1 MLEARRRAYMKAM
14 GVVQFS
20 PISAIDGASVSPVLL
35 PEQVYPELVDVPYVE
50 EAVPQ
55 ETVPQETFRQASPDV
70 QVPQSQVIPPPVE
83 ALTSDANQLQT
94 NQAPSNKSGPDTSIA
109 TQNVTVKAS
118 FSEAALQHDGPP
130 PTPDIKIT
138 PLDEAAPVA
147 PEKKG
152 HDEVLRF
159 ALTMVEIPGKLLVL
173 ADLSDANAMGC
184 SAMEYHLLQA
194 VLKSISLEAEPSQHL
209 FRWPLINNKRMAQ
222 GKAEAAEGLQG
233 FLMSKLEVLQTPNLL
248 LIGEFASG
256 FMPGQDAQAVMDFA
270 GYKAHCFRIPS
281 LQNMLNDWQYKPQ
294 AWATLVSMTQRLNS
308 L

>member
-14 GVVQFS
+14 GVVQFT
-20 PISAIDGASVSPVLL
+20 PVDAIDGAGVSPILL
-35 PEQVYPELVDVPYVE
+35 PEQIYPELVDVPCVE
-50 EAVPQ
+50 DTVSQETVSH
-55 ETVPQETFRQASPDV
+55 ETVPQEAAPQAA
-70 QVPQSQVIPPPVE
+70 PQEVIRPTIPPQTEV
-83 ALTSDANQLQT
+83 LQSGANQPRS
-94 NQAPSNKSGPDTSIA
+94 NQAGPDTSIA
-109 TQNVTVKAS
+109 TQTVTPKVS

-147 PEKKG
+147 SVQKAPV
-152 HDEVLRF
+152 DVLRF
-159 ALTMVEIPGKLLVL
+159 ALTMVEVPGKLLVL
-173 ADLSDANAMGC
+173 ADLGDADAMGC

-209 FRWPLINNKRMAQ
+209 FRWPLINNKRLAQ

-233 FLMSKLEVLQTPNLL
+233 FLMSKLELLQVPNLL
-248 LIGEFASG
+248 LVGEFASA
-256 FMPGQDAQAVMDFA
+256 FMPEQDTQAVIDFA

-294 AWATLVSMTQRLNS
+294 AWTTLAGVKQRLS
-308 L
+308 LL

>member
-14 GVVQFS
+14 GVVQFT
-20 PISAIDGASVSPVLL
+20 PVDAIDGAGVSPVLL
-35 PEQVYPELVDVPYVE
+35 PEQVYPELADITSAE
-50 EAVPQ
+50 ESLSQ
-55 ETVPQETFRQASPDV
+55 ETLSQEALQPTPKEA
-70 QVPQSQVIPPPVE
+70 QVPNMPQVQSVQPPAE
-83 ALTSDANQLQT
+83 ALQPGASQSGPATL
-94 NQAPSNKSGPDTSIA
+94 APS
-109 TQNVTVKAS
+109 VTPKAS

-138 PLDEAAPVA
+138 PLDDVTPTVAVQKVQDEA
-147 PEKKG
+147 
-152 HDEVLRF
+152 LRF

-173 ADLSDANAMGC
+173 ADLTDADAMGC

-209 FRWPLINNKRMAQ
+209 FRWPLINNKRMTQ

-233 FLMSKLEVLQTPNLL
+233 FLMSKLELLQVPNLL

-256 FMPGQDAQAVMDFA
+256 FMPEQDAQTVMDFA

-294 AWATLVSMTQRLNS
+294 AWAALASVKHRLGS
-308 L
+308 H

>member
-1 MLEARRRAYMKAM
+1 MLEARRRAYLKAM
-14 GVVQFS
+14 GVMQFS
-20 PISAIDGASVSPVLL
+20 PVSAIDGAGVSPVLL

-55 ETVPQETFRQASPDV
+55 ETFQQAPSDA
-70 QVPQSQVIPPPVE
+70 QVPQSQVIPPQADVLP
-83 ALTSDANQLQT
+83 SDVNQPQP
-94 NQAPSNKSGPDTSIA
+94 NQIQSNQSPSNKAGPDTSIA
-109 TQNVTVKAS
+109 TQSVTAKAS
-118 FSEAALQHDGPP
+118 FSDAALQHDGPP

-138 PLDEAAPVA
+138 PLDETVPIA

-152 HDEVLRF
+152 HEEVLRF

-173 ADLSDANAMGC
+173 ADLSDANSMGC

-222 GKAEAAEGLQG
+222 GRAEAAEGLRG
-233 FLMSKLEVLQTPNLL
+233 FLMSKLEVLQAPNLL

-256 FMPGQDAQAVMDFA
+256 FMPEQDAQSVIDFA

-281 LQNMLNDWQYKPQ
+281 LQNMLNDWQHKPQ
-294 AWATLVSMTQRLNS
+294 AWTTLVSMKQYLSS

>member
-1 MLEARRRAYMKAM
+1 VLEARRRAYMKAM
-14 GVVQFS
+14 GVMQFS
-20 PISAIDGASVSPVLL
+20 PINAIDGAGVSPVLL

-50 EAVPQ
+50 E
-55 ETVPQETFRQASPDV
+55 TVPQETFQQAPSNA
-70 QVPQSQVIPPPVE
+70 QVPQSQVIPPQAEVLRSE
-83 ALTSDANQLQT
+83 ANQHQT
-94 NQAPSNKSGPDTSIA
+94 NKPPSNKAGPDTSIPMQ
-109 TQNVTVKAS
+109 TVTPKAS

-138 PLDEAAPVA
+138 PLDETVTVA
-147 PEKKG
+147 SEKKG

-184 SAMEYHLLQA
+184 STMEYHLLQA

-233 FLMSKLEVLQTPNLL
+233 FLMSKLELLQTPNLL
-248 LIGEFASG
+248 LVGEFASA
-256 FMPGQDAQAVMDFA
+256 FMPEQEEQAMMDFA
-270 GYKAHCFRIPS
+270 GYQAHCFRIPS

-294 AWATLVSMTQRLNS
+294 AWATLVSMKQRLSS